1 MFSAVLKSVHIEF
14 LLPIGLKPS
23 SNLSLNSSADPA
35 LINAPSFSNK
45 AYLLPLSSIM
55 LEPSVFQSLD
65 ISCVTVGVGV
75 VVSSGVA
82 NDSSLGKSALRAAK
96 SAYLLCSNSDLST
109 PLNSS
114 NSQPQIASAGLSVS
128 VVVIQLS
135 PCLAQ

>member
-1 MFSAVLKSVHIEF
+1 MSNSVLS
-14 LLPIGLKPS
+14 
-23 SNLSLNSSADPA
+23 PA
-35 LINAPSFSNK
+35 LLNEPSFSNR
-45 AYLLPLSSIM
+45 AYLLPPSSIM

-65 ISCVTVGVGV
+65 ISCVTGGVG

-82 NDSSLGKSALRAAK
+82 KSSSLGKSALRAAK

-114 NSQPQIASAGLSVS
+114 KSQPHIASAGLSVS